1 MDSMGSKGGLWK
13 GGGIRP
19 KIQNRASDDRPCR
32 VPAGGRV
39 TDLRRAE
46 ISPQSRNLRSVT
58 AKYARAQH
66 L

>member
-1 MDSMGSKGGLWK
+1 MMDSIASKGAGE
-13 GGGIRP
+13 GRRNRP
-19 KIQNRASDDRPCR
+19 QVQNRASDDRPCR